1 MPRKEPEKQVHY
13 SLRKEPEKQVISRC
27 GKNRKSRSSVAAGR
41 TGKAGHQP
49 LREENGEKVTQKTLR
64 ERMEEIL
71 PFLQIKYDEP
81 MDRHCSFHTGGRAD
95 ALTFVRTEQEMAE
108 LLELLRAEGEDFFIL
123 GKGTNLL
130 IGDGGYRGVIVTA
143 VGQDGTDGS
152 RGTGGFHGAE
162 AQRKGLK
169 SRDESPVLDEIRV
182 QGNRIIAGAG
192 ATLKAVALAARD
204 HGLRGLEFAAGI
216 PGTVGGGLVMNAGA
230 YNGEMKQVVS
240 SVRILMPDGSL
251 RVFSGE
257 EMQFEYRTSILRKT
271 PAIALGAEFV
281 LEEGDP
287 EDIRR
292 RILELSALRRE
303 KQPLEY
309 PSAGS
314 TFKRPKGYF
323 AGKLIMD
330 AGLRGYSVGGAQVS
344 EKHCGFVINR
354 GGATSAQIRRLI
366 EDVQAR
372 VFEESGI
379 KLEREVIFLGEF

>member
-1 MPRKEPEKQVHY
+1 M
-13 SLRKEPEKQVISRC
+13 
-27 GKNRKSRSSVAAGR
+27 
-41 TGKAGHQP
+41 
-49 LREENGEKVTQKTLR
+49 TQKSLR

-71 PFLQIKYDEP
+71 PFLRIKYNEP

-95 ALTFVRTEQEMAE
+95 ALVFVRTEEEMTR
-108 LLELLRAEGEDFFIL
+108 LLELLREDGEEFFVL

-143 VGQDGTDGS
+143 VGTDGS
-152 RGTGGFHGAE
+152 DGTQE
-162 AQRKGLK
+162 SMRT
-169 SRDESPVLDEIRV
+169 RDESPLLDEIRV
-182 QGNRIIAGAG
+182 QENRIIAGAG

-204 HGLRGLEFAAGI
+204 HGLKGLEFAAGI

-230 YNGEMKQVVS
+230 YNGEMKQVVR

-251 RVFSGE
+251 RVFSGA
-257 EMQFEYRTSILRKT
+257 EMQFDYRTSILRKI
-271 PAIALGAEFV
+271 PGIALRAEFE

-287 EDIRR
+287 EGIRQK
-292 RILELSALRRE
+292 ILELSALRRE
-303 KQPLEY
+303 KQPLEF

-314 TFKRPKGYF
+314 TFKRPKGHF

>member
-1 MPRKEPEKQVHY
+1 
-13 SLRKEPEKQVISRC
+13 
-27 GKNRKSRSSVAAGR
+27 
-41 TGKAGHQP
+41 
-49 LREENGEKVTQKTLR
+49 
-64 ERMEEIL
+64 MEEIL
-71 PFLQIKYDEP
+71 PFLRIKYNEP

-95 ALTFVRTEQEMAE
+95 ALAFVRTEREMAK
-108 LLELLRAEGEDFFIL
+108 LLELLRAEGEEFFIL

-143 VGQDGTDGS
+143 VGQDRQDVPDGS
-152 RGTGGFHGAE
+152 DRPDGSEGADGPRE
-162 AQRKGLK
+162 GLQ

-182 QGNRIIAGAG
+182 EGNRIIAGAG
-192 ATLKAVALAARD
+192 ATLKAAALAARD
-204 HGLRGLEFAAGI
+204 HGLKGLEFAAGI

-230 YNGEMKQVVS
+230 YDGEMKQVVR
-240 SVRILMPDGSL
+240 SVRILLPDGSL

-257 EMQFEYRTSILRKT
+257 EMQFDYRTSILRKV
-271 PAIALGAEFV
+271 PGIALGAEFE

-287 EDIRR
+287 ESIRV

-330 AGLRGYSVGGAQVS
+330 AGLRGYRVGGAQVS

-354 GGATSAQIRRLI
+354 GGATSAQIRKLI

>member
-1 MPRKEPEKQVHY
+1 M
-13 SLRKEPEKQVISRC
+13 
-27 GKNRKSRSSVAAGR
+27 
-41 TGKAGHQP
+41 
-49 LREENGEKVTQKTLR
+49 TQKSLR

-71 PFLQIKYDEP
+71 PFLRIKYNEP

-95 ALTFVRTEQEMAE
+95 ALVFVRTEEEMTR
-108 LLELLRAEGEDFFIL
+108 LLELLREDGEEFFVL

-143 VGQDGTDGS
+143 VGTDGS
-152 RGTGGFHGAE
+152 DGPQEGMRT
-162 AQRKGLK
+162 
-169 SRDESPVLDEIRV
+169 RDESPLLDEVRV
-182 QGNRIIAGAG
+182 QENRIIAGAG

-204 HGLRGLEFAAGI
+204 HGLKGLEFAAGI

-230 YNGEMKQVVS
+230 YNGEMKQVVR

-251 RVFSGE
+251 RVFSGA
-257 EMQFEYRTSILRKT
+257 EMQFDYRTSILRKI
-271 PAIALGAEFV
+271 PGIALRAEFE

-287 EDIRR
+287 EGIRQK
-292 RILELSALRRE
+292 ILELSALRRE
-303 KQPLEY
+303 KQPLEF

-314 TFKRPKGYF
+314 TFKRPKGHF

>member
-1 MPRKEPEKQVHY
+1 MTR
-13 SLRKEPEKQVISRC
+13 
-27 GKNRKSRSSVAAGR
+27 
-41 TGKAGHQP
+41 
-49 LREENGEKVTQKTLR
+49 
-64 ERMEEIL
+64 
-71 PFLQIKYDEP
+71 
-81 MDRHCSFHTGGRAD
+81 
-95 ALTFVRTEQEMAE
+95 
-108 LLELLRAEGEDFFIL
+108 LLELLRADGEEFFVL

-143 VGQDGTDGS
+143 VGTDGS
-152 RGTGGFHGAE
+152 DGPQESMRT
-162 AQRKGLK
+162 
-169 SRDESPVLDEIRV
+169 RDESPLLDEIRV
-182 QGNRIIAGAG
+182 QENRIIAGAG

-204 HGLRGLEFAAGI
+204 HGLKGLEFAAGI

-230 YNGEMKQVVS
+230 YNGEMKQVVR

-251 RVFSGE
+251 RVFSGA
-257 EMQFEYRTSILRKT
+257 EMQFDYRTSILRKI
-271 PAIALGAEFV
+271 PGIALRAEFE

-287 EDIRR
+287 EGIRQK
-292 RILELSALRRE
+292 ILELSALRRE
-303 KQPLEY
+303 KQPLEF

-314 TFKRPKGYF
+314 TFKRPKGHF